1 MDGSRLLSSH
11 KVCRPPSSI
20 PPSVGHSCVRGR
32 GAALCC
38 VEGWRR
44 RAGDGDADRIPPLGG
59 RGLGAGDRAGERRSA
74 SAWSDGTR
82 KIRNGGP
89 GDEQADKI

>member
-1 MDGSRLLSSH
+1 MDGNRLLSSH

-20 PPSVGHSCVRGR
+20 PPSVGHSGVRGR

-44 RAGDGDADRIPPLGG
+44 RAGDGDADRIPPSGV
-59 RGLGAGDRAGERRSA
+59 RGLGAEAGRPDGERNRMA
-74 SAWSDGTR
+74 CGFFPT
-82 KIRNGGP
+82 N
-89 GDEQADKI
+89 